1 MTLNDYKREF
11 LLHLVRTG
19 AIRFGSF
26 KLKSGRLSPYFINIA
41 DAMRTGSDA
50 VKVANAYAARIKELD
65 IEFDYI
71 HGAAYKGIPLA
82 ALLAAKLSELGTGI
96 GVEMDK
102 RWGYDRKEEKR
113 YGEEGAIVGEL
124 RDGDTVLIVDDVI
137 TTGATKV
144 ESWLKLASMRR
155 DVKPAGILVAVDR
168 EETSD
173 ADKKMLAR
181 YQLSLYS
188 ILKITE
194 IFKFLHNREIDGKV
208 YVDDGMMRDF
218 EQYFRQYAPETQC

>member
-26 KLKSGRLSPYFINIA
+26 RLKSGRLSPYFINIA

-82 ALLAAKLSELGTGI
+82 ALVAMRLSEWGI
-96 GVEMDK
+96 NK

-155 DVKPAGILVAVDR
+155 DVKSAGILVAVDR

-194 IFKFLHNREIDGKV
+194 IFEFLHNREIDGKV
-208 YVDDGMMRDF
+208 HVDEAVNKVFR
-218 EQYFRQYAPETQC
+218 EYFSKYGGKMY

>member
-26 KLKSGRLSPYFINIA
+26 RLKSGRLSPYFINIA

-82 ALLAAKLSELGTGI
+82 ALVAMRLSEWGI
-96 GVEMDK
+96 NK

-113 YGEEGAIVGEL
+113 YGEGGAIVGEL

-155 DVKPAGILVAVDR
+155 DVKSAGILVAVDR

-194 IFKFLHNREIDGKV
+194 IFEFLHNREIDGKV
-208 YVDDGMMRDF
+208 HVDEAVNKVFR
-218 EQYFRQYAPETQC
+218 EYFSKYGGKMY

>member
-1 MTLNDYKREF
+1 MNDYKREF

-26 KLKSGRLSPYFINIA
+26 RLKSGRLSPYFINIA

-82 ALLAAKLSELGTGI
+82 ALMAAKLSESGI
-96 GVEMDK
+96 DK

-113 YGEEGAIVGEL
+113 HGEKGAIVGDL

-144 ESWLKLASMRR
+144 ESWLKMATMRK

-173 ADKKMLAR
+173 ADKKMLGE
-181 YQLSLYS
+181 YQLRLHS
-188 ILKITE
+188 ILRITE
-194 IFKFLHNREIDGKV
+194 IFEFLCNREIDGKV
-208 YVDDGMMRDF
+208 YVDDRMNHDF
-218 EQYFRQYAPETQC
+218 EEYFRQYGRKY

>member
-1 MTLNDYKREF
+1 LNDYKREF
-11 LLHLVRTG
+11 LLHLVRTS

-26 KLKSGRLSPYFINIA
+26 RLKSGRLSPYFINIA

-50 VKVANAYAARIKELD
+50 VKVANAYTARIKELD

-82 ALLAAKLSELGTGI
+82 ALVAMRLSEWGI
-96 GVEMDK
+96 NK

-124 RDGDTVLIVDDVI
+124 RDGDNVLIVDDVI

-155 DVKPAGILVAVDR
+155 DVKSAGILVAVDR

-181 YQLSLYS
+181 YQLKLYS

-194 IFKFLHNREIDGKV
+194 IFEFLHNRGIDGKV
-208 YVDDGMMRDF
+208 YVDEAVNKAFR
-218 EQYFRQYAPETQC
+218 EYFSKYGGEMY

>member
-26 KLKSGRLSPYFINIA
+26 RLKSGRLSPYFINIA

-50 VKVANAYAARIKELD
+50 VKVANAYAVRIKELG

-71 HGAAYKGIPLA
+71 HGVAYKGIPLA
-82 ALLAAKLSELGTGI
+82 ALVAMRLSEWGI
-96 GVEMDK
+96 NK

-113 YGEEGAIVGEL
+113 YGEEGAIVDEL

-137 TTGATKV
+137 STGGN
-144 ESWLKLASMRR
+144 ESGVVAETGEYAQGCEARR
-155 DVKPAGILVAVDR
+155 
-168 EETSD
+168 
-173 ADKKMLAR
+173 
-181 YQLSLYS
+181 YS
-188 ILKITE
+188 C
-194 IFKFLHNREIDGKV
+194 G
-208 YVDDGMMRDF
+208 G
-218 EQYFRQYAPETQC
+218 

>member
-26 KLKSGRLSPYFINIA
+26 RLKSGRLSPYFINIA

-50 VKVANAYAARIKELD
+50 VKVANAYVARIKELD

-82 ALLAAKLSELGTGI
+82 ALVAMRLSEWGI
-96 GVEMDK
+96 NK

-113 YGEEGAIVGEL
+113 HGEEGAIVGEL

-137 TTGATKV
+137 TTGATKM

-173 ADKKMLAR
+173 ADRKMLAR

-194 IFKFLHNREIDGKV
+194 IFEFLHNRVINGKV
-208 YVDDGMMRDF
+208 YVDRCMWMMG
-218 EQYFRQYAPETQC
+218 

>member
-26 KLKSGRLSPYFINIA
+26 RLKSGRLSPYFINIA

-82 ALLAAKLSELGTGI
+82 ALVAMRLSEWGI
-96 GVEMDK
+96 NK

-113 YGEEGAIVGEL
+113 HGEEGAIVGEL
-124 RDGDTVLIVDDVI
+124 RDGDNVLIVDDVI
-137 TTGATKV
+137 TTGSTKV

-155 DVKPAGILVAVDR
+155 DVKSAGILVAVDR

-194 IFKFLHNREIDGKV
+194 IFEFLHNREIDGKV
-208 YVDDGMMRDF
+208 YVDEAVNKVFR
-218 EQYFRQYAPETQC
+218 EYFSKYGGKMY

>member
-26 KLKSGRLSPYFINIA
+26 RLKSGRLSPYFINIA
-41 DAMRTGSDA
+41 DAMRTGGDA
-50 VKVANAYAARIKELD
+50 VKVANAYATRIKELD

-82 ALLAAKLSELGTGI
+82 ALVAMRLSEWGI
-96 GVEMDK
+96 NK

-124 RDGDTVLIVDDVI
+124 REGDTVLIVDDVI

-173 ADKKMLAR
+173 TDRKMLAR
-181 YQLSLYS
+181 YHLSLHS
-188 ILKITE
+188 QD
-194 IFKFLHNREIDGKV
+194 NRDI
-208 YVDDGMMRDF
+208 
-218 EQYFRQYAPETQC
+218 

>member
-26 KLKSGRLSPYFINIA
+26 RLKSGRLSPYFINIA

-50 VKVANAYAARIKELD
+50 VKVVNAYAARIKELD

-82 ALLAAKLSELGTGI
+82 ALVAMRLSEWGI
-96 GVEMDK
+96 NK

-155 DVKPAGILVAVDR
+155 KVKPAGILVAVDR

-173 ADKKMLAR
+173 ADKKMLEEHH
-181 YQLSLYS
+181 LKLYS

-194 IFKFLHNREIDGKV
+194 IFEFLYNREIDGKV
-208 YVDDGMMRDF
+208 YVDEAVNKAFR
-218 EQYFRQYAPETQC
+218 EYFSKYGTHC